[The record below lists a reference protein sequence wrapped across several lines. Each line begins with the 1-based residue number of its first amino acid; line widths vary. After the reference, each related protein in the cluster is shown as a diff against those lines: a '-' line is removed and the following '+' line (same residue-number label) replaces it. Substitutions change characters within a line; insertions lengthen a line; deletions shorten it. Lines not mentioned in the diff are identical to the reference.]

1 MMVKKEFV
9 SLEKTGN
16 LSKMKENYYN
26 RNRIQKWKIAEDVK
40 HLYIGTVERAERW
53 EKIKLENEPTVV
65 IATPIVKP
73 FTLNIN

>member
-1 MMVKKEFV
+1 MKAKHY
-9 SLEKTGN
+9 LKTN
-16 LSKMKENYYN
+16 E
-26 RNRIQKWKIAEDVK
+26 IQKWKIAEDVE

-65 IATPIVKP
+65 IATPIFKP

>member
-1 MMVKKEFV
+1 MKAKHY
-9 SLEKTGN
+9 LKTN
-16 LSKMKENYYN
+16 P
-26 RNRIQKWKIAEDVK
+26 IQKWKIADDVQ

>member
-1 MMVKKEFV
+1 
-9 SLEKTGN
+9 
-16 LSKMKENYYN
+16 MKENYYN
-26 RNRIQKWKIAEDVK
+26 RNRIQNWKIAEDVQ

-53 EKIKLENEPTVV
+53 EKIKLQNEPMVV

>member
-1 MMVKKEFV
+1 MKAKHYF
-9 SLEKTGN
+9 KTN
-16 LSKMKENYYN
+16 P
-26 RNRIQKWKIAEDVK
+26 IQNWKIADDVE

-53 EKIKLENEPTVV
+53 EKINLENEPTVV

>member
-1 MMVKKEFV
+1 
-9 SLEKTGN
+9 
-16 LSKMKENYYN
+16 MKAKHYLKINE
-26 RNRIQKWKIAEDVK
+26 IQKWKIADDVK